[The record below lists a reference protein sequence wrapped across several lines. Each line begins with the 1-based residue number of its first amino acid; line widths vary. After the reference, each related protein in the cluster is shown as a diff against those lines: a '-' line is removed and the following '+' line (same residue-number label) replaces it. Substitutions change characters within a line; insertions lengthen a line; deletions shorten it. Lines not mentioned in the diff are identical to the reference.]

1 MKVIE
6 QAATNEGLCDLSEL
20 ERFARLAQSL
30 VPMTHNE
37 IERECIKIKTALAL
51 DLALTVVYKI
61 ERNRYRSKFY
71 VIRKVLH
78 EQADTFNVD
87 DSALG
92 LVSNLL
98 TYADAKVCCDQ
109 LNREHVRNLNYLGR
123 VHSCV
128 REDDILGGLE
138 SNRDDT
144 DANRYETLSANS
156 ERQI

>member
-1 MKVIE
+1 
-6 QAATNEGLCDLSEL
+6 
-20 ERFARLAQSL
+20 
-30 VPMTHNE
+30 MTHNE

-61 ERNRYRSKFY
+61 ERSRYRSKFY

-109 LNREHVRNLNYLGR
+109 LNREHIRNLNYLGQGTFMR
-123 VHSCV
+123 
-128 REDDILGGLE
+128 
-138 SNRDDT
+138 
-144 DANRYETLSANS
+144 A
-156 ERQI
+156 